1 MALKKDE
8 KHLIELI
15 VSGKDYPEA
24 YSTVYPGSKKTKRT
38 ISACICRMLKRQDI
52 QKYKAECERK
62 IQDER
67 AKIKDEVAEI
77 IREKTLWSIQD
88 SIDALKFVI
97 NAAKEDAIEIKK
109 RNKNSDK
116 YMRVMPSVTANPII
130 GAVERLNHMLGIE
143 GQETGLNKSELTN
156 QFIDATD
163 FNEDPEDY
171 KAPPILEV
179 RTGEDDE

>member
-24 YSTVYPGSKKTKRT
+24 YAIVYPDSKKTKRT
-38 ISACICRMLKRQDI
+38 ISACICRMLKRKDI
-52 QKYKAECERK
+52 QDYKSECENKLKEEKAK
-62 IQDER
+62 IQDEV
-67 AKIKDEVAEI
+67 ANAIK
-77 IREKTLWSIQD
+77 EKRLWSIQD

-143 GQETGLNKSELTN
+143 GQDTGLNKSELTN

-163 FNEDPEDY
+163 FYENPEDY
-171 KAPPILEV
+171 KAPPILEAQ
-179 RTGEDDE
+179 TGEDDE